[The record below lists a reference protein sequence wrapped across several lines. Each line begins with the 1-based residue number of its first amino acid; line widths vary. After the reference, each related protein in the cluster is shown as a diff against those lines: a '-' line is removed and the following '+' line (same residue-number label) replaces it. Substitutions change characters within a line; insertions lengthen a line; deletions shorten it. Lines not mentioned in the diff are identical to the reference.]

1 MAEQQ
6 SRLYG
11 QQRRE
16 TAYALAARFLK
27 SRSPIQELADEV
39 NRRPAQVRQL
49 LLEAGVRTSDATCL
63 RETADE
69 TAHAVASA
77 YDRGRSIRELAHET
91 GIDRRTLR
99 LLLAQAGVEPGVA
112 PAATYSIDVAPLAEA
127 YLAGETLRALAAS
140 SGLSYHVIRTILL
153 DAGVPLRK
161 RGGAQR

>member
-1 MAEQQ
+1 MAEQH

-16 TAYALAARFLK
+16 TAQELAARFLR
-27 SRSPIQELADEV
+27 SRTPIQELANEV

-63 RETADE
+63 RETVDE
-69 TAHAVASA
+69 TADAVAHA
-77 YDRGRSIRELAHET
+77 YGRGRSMRELAHET

-99 LLLAQAGVEPGVA
+99 LLLAQAGVESGIP
-112 PAATYSIDVAPLAEA
+112 PATSYSIDVAPLADA
-127 YLAGETLRALAAS
+127 YLAGETLRALATS

-161 RGGAQR
+161 RGGAQP

>member
-1 MAEQQ
+1 MAEHPP
-6 SRLYG
+6 RLYG

-16 TAYALAARFLK
+16 IALELAARFLR
-27 SRSPIQELADEV
+27 SRSPIQELASEV

-63 RETADE
+63 RETVDE
-69 TAHAVASA
+69 TAEAVASA
-77 YDRGRSIRELAHET
+77 YGRGRSMRELAHET

-99 LLLAQAGVEPGVA
+99 LLLAQAGVEPVLA
-112 PAATYSIDVAPLAEA
+112 PAATYSVDVAPLADA
-127 YLAGETLRALAAS
+127 YLAGETLRALSAS

-161 RGGAQR
+161 RGGAQP

>member
-1 MAEQQ
+1 MAEHPP
-6 SRLYG
+6 RLYG

-16 TAYALAARFLK
+16 IAQELAARFLR
-27 SRSPIQELADEV
+27 SRSPIQELASQV

-63 RETADE
+63 RETVSE
-69 TAHAVASA
+69 TAEAVANA
-77 YDRGRSIRELAHET
+77 YGRGRSMRELAHET

-99 LLLAQAGVEPGVA
+99 LLLARAGVEGVP
-112 PAATYSIDVAPLAEA
+112 PAATCSVDVAPLADA

-140 SGLSYHVIRTILL
+140 SGLSYHVVRTILL

-161 RGGAQR
+161 RGGAQP